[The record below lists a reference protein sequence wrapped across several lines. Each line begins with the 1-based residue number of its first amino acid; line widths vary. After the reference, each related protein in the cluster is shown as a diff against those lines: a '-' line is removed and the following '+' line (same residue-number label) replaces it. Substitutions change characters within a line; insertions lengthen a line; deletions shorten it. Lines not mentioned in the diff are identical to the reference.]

1 MSPRHPTPPVLPVI
15 RLIVVAALV
24 VSAAS
29 CQGVEVL
36 PPGGTGSASG
46 GGTLVGTG
54 GTTGSGTSA
63 SSALLGTWTRA
74 ILLADGS
81 GNVHES
87 RTTWE
92 FRQDG
97 SALRTV
103 LAWNLSQG
111 FYDTIV
117 TAAQWRV
124 SGAQLTITYVAP
136 AAGTASFAYAV
147 NGDILTIGPD
157 QFARLR

>member
-1 MSPRHPTPPVLPVI
+1 MSSRRIAAPARPVG
-15 RLIVVAALV
+15 RLIALAALV

-29 CQGVEVL
+29 CEGVEVL
-36 PPGGTGSASG
+36 PPEGSGSTT

-63 SSALLGTWTRA
+63 SSALLGAWTRA
-74 ILLADGS
+74 ILLADAS
-81 GNVHES
+81 GDVHES

-97 SALRTV
+97 SAIRTV

-111 FYDTIV
+111 FYDTVV
-117 TAAQWRV
+117 TVAQWRV
-124 SGAQLTITYVAP
+124 SGAQLTLTYVAP
-136 AAGTASFAYAV
+136 ATGTASFAYAV